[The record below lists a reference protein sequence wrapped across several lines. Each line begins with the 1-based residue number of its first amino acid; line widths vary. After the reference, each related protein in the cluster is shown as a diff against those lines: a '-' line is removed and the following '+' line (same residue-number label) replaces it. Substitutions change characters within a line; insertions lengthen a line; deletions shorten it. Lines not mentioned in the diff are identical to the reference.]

1 MTTEIITTNIQTKGM
16 AMIVALVTNAVTS
29 QHTQRAYKRALASKP
44 EDGKDTVLGFLPWYE
59 ATGKPG
65 LNKATVQAHVAYL
78 RAAGTTA
85 SSINQ
90 RLTAGLYDGT
100 THPLFKV
107 AIVLHNGGNLAG
119 AKRGAMNT
127 VDPAL
132 WLIWIVALMIVFLF
146 PGVFKVD

>member
-1 MTTEIITTNIQTKGM
+1 
-16 AMIVALVTNAVTS
+16 
-29 QHTQRAYKRALASKP
+29 
-44 EDGKDTVLGFLPWYE
+44 
-59 ATGKPG
+59 
-65 LNKATVQAHVAYL
+65 
-78 RAAGTTA
+78 
-85 SSINQ
+85 
-90 RLTAGLYDGT
+90 
-100 THPLFKV
+100 V

>member
-1 MTTEIITTNIQTKGM
+1 MPYVKRKNFLNLSRIY
-16 AMIVALVTNAVTS
+16 
-29 QHTQRAYKRALASKP
+29 YKTIP
-44 EDGKDTVLGFLPWYE
+44 
-59 ATGKPG
+59 
-65 LNKATVQAHVAYL
+65 
-78 RAAGTTA
+78 
-85 SSINQ
+85 
-90 RLTAGLYDGT
+90 AGLYDGT

>member
-1 MTTEIITTNIQTKGM
+1 MSVVMWQHINRIAAFSGGQIRVLTAKPIAKLHEI
-16 AMIVALVTNAVTS
+16 
-29 QHTQRAYKRALASKP
+29 
-44 EDGKDTVLGFLPWYE
+44 
-59 ATGKPG
+59 
-65 LNKATVQAHVAYL
+65 YL
-78 RAAGTTA
+78 K
-85 SSINQ
+85 SIP
-90 RLTAGLYDGT
+90 AGLYDGT